1 MLFAISENST
11 DSRGRRMPDAP
22 TALVRTIS
30 LKAPAMSN
38 HSVYRIDSD
47 YVTYLVLA
55 PSEEA
60 AVRCLWETEGTSE
73 EEWRETNDDISVGV
87 ISPDKLDTLFM
98 HEDGNEDE
106 GSGPLKAI
114 SAVVAEMKLGAEES
128 EVICSTE
135 YY

>member
-1 MLFAISENST
+1 
-11 DSRGRRMPDAP
+11 
-22 TALVRTIS
+22 
-30 LKAPAMSN
+30 MSN
-38 HSVYRIDSD
+38 HSVFRIESD

-98 HEDGNEDE
+98 KEDE
-106 GSGPLKAI
+106 VGEPLKAI

-135 YY
+135 Y